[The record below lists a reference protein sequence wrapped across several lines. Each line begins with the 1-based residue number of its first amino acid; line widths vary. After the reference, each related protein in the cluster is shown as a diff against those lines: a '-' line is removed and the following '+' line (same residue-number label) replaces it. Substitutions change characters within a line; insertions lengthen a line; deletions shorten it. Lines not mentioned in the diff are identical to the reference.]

1 MAIEK
6 TEHTD
11 SSVRGKLLTV
21 EERVDCEMIP
31 AGDSWYSPRA
41 QALLALDE
49 GATRKE
55 AGEQTG
61 LTLGQISYWLR
72 RFRADRM
79 AAFPEFEPAQPD
91 EPVLQPI
98 ELDTDQT
105 SVQSDDAE
113 LQLIEGGPDTIPPSE
128 TESDRESVLADKKTK
143 KGKKGK
149 LAKKNK
155 KVAKKKSTKKSKKSN
170 KKKRTKK
177 SVKPKKKNKKKKSKK
192 ETKSKKS
199 KKQKKAKK

>member
-1 MAIEK
+1 MID
-6 TEHTD
+6 HGP
-11 SSVRGKLLTV
+11 GKLLTV
-21 EERVDCEMIP
+21 EERVDCEML
-31 AGDSWYSPRA
+31 ATGDSWYSPRA

-199 KKQKKAKK
+199 KKQKKAKKKKK

>member
-1 MAIEK
+1 MID
-6 TEHTD
+6 HGP
-11 SSVRGKLLTV
+11 GKLLTV
-21 EERVDCEMIP
+21 EERVDCEML
-31 AGDSWYSPRA
+31 ATGDSWYSPRA

-91 EPVLQPI
+91 EPILQPI

-149 LAKKNK
+149 LARKNK
-155 KVAKKKSTKKSKKSN
+155 KEAKKKSTKKSKKSN
-170 KKKRTKK
+170 KKKHTKK

-199 KKQKKAKK
+199 KKQKKAKKKKK